1 MVVGADATPAGWVC
15 VALDGD
21 RLEVRVVGPDAAQI
35 VAAWPEAA
43 VVGIDIPIG
52 LPAAGARRRADLAA
66 RRFVGPRSSSV
77 WLTPPREVLESE
89 WSAGLGVS
97 LQAHGMR
104 KRIFAVER
112 AADARFREVH
122 PEVVFAFLNGRR
134 PLASKRTWEG
144 LQVRLALLD
153 GVGIRPPPLRVPADD
168 LFDAAAVAWTAR
180 RIAAGEALTLP
191 EDPSPGE
198 PVIWY

>member
-1 MVVGADATPAGWVC
+1 MVVGADATPAGWVT
-15 VALDGD
+15 VTLDGE
-21 RLEVRVVGPDAAQI
+21 RLEARVTGPDPAEIAS
-35 VAAWPEAA
+35 AWPGAA
-43 VVGIDIPIG
+43 VIGIDIPIG
-52 LPAAGARRRADLAA
+52 LPPAGERRRADLEA
-66 RRFVGPRSSSV
+66 RSFVGPRWNSV
-77 WLTPPREVLESE
+77 WLTPPRAVLERE

-104 KRIFAVER
+104 KRIFGVER
-112 AADARFREVH
+112 AGDARFREVH

-144 LQVRLALLD
+144 LQLRIALLE
-153 GVGIRPPPLRVPADD
+153 GVGIRLPPLRVPADD
-168 LFDAAAVAWTAR
+168 LFDAAAVAWAAR

-191 EDPSPGE
+191 DDPAPGE